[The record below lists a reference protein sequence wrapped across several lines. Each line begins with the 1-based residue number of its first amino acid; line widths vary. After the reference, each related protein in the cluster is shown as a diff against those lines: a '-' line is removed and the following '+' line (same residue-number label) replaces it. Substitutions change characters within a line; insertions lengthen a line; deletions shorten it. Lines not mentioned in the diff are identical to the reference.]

1 MHVTIIHNPRAGA
14 AGLGKRELVEQLK
27 AAGFRVRYKSIKKDG
42 WKAALDEAPGL
53 VLAVGGDGTVA
64 KAARRLAGTLTPLAA
79 IPLGTANNI
88 GRTLGVHGDAAS
100 IIASLATAR
109 RVPTDLGT
117 ITGGPRMRHFI
128 EAVGVGLVPA
138 LIAESDRRKPDVEL
152 APEEDL
158 RQNVALA
165 TTVLAHAR
173 PIGVRLHADGRDIS
187 GDYLLVQ
194 VMNTQ
199 SVGPRLVLAPG
210 ADMHDGLFDVIALPA
225 SSRDAAVQALSTGVP
240 WTESRVPAVRTR
252 AARVE
257 LAWSGTP
264 MHIDDD
270 VWPGDERR
278 AGGEHAITAEVA
290 PGSLL
295 TVLD

>member
-14 AGLGKRELVEQLK
+14 AGLGKRELVEHMK
-27 AAGFRVRYKSIKKDG
+27 AAGYRVRYKSIKKDG
-42 WKAALDEAPGL
+42 WKAAVDDAPGL

-64 KAARRLAGTLTPLAA
+64 KVARRLAGTLTPLAV

-88 GRTLGVHGDAAS
+88 GRALGVRGDARR

-109 RVPTDLGT
+109 RVPTDLGAVE
-117 ITGGPRMRHFI
+117 GGPRKRPFV
-128 EAVGVGLVPA
+128 EAIGVGLIPS
-138 LIAESDRRKPDVEL
+138 LITESDCRKPKAEL
-152 APEEDL
+152 TPEEDL

-165 TTVLAHAR
+165 MTLLSRAQ
-173 PIGVRLHADGRDIS
+173 PIGVRLHADGRDLS

-199 SVGPRLVLAPG
+199 SVGPRLVVAPE

-225 SSRDAAVQALSTGVP
+225 SCRDAAMQALSAGAA
-240 WTESRVPAVRTR
+240 WTEAHVPAMRTR

-270 VWPGDERR
+270 VWPGDMRR
-278 AGGEHAITAEVA
+278 RVAGYAITAAVA

-295 TVLD
+295 AVLE